1 MWARLASR
9 EIGRIFTYN
18 MSWKNTKEYSRA
30 YYLDNKDDHKK
41 YPRRVNTGK
50 PVGRPI
56 SAKTRE
62 KNCESALRWRL
73 DNPEQYKLDQNRRYR
88 DGLSGY
94 HHLYYRCDENYI
106 GVTNSLD
113 YRRRQHQCEII
124 EYSRFKHKLDAL
136 IVEALLQFEYGF
148 AGWHR
153 IHAPSKI
160 KQATLTHKRLA
171 CSING
176 RIFTYKMS

>member
-1 MWARLASR
+1 MCMEQW
-9 EIGRIFTYN
+9 
-18 MSWKNTKEYSRA
+18 NTKEARQA
-30 YYLDNKDDHKK
+30 YYQANKDKWKK
-41 YPRRVNTGK
+41 YEPTGK
-50 PVGRPI
+50 PVGRPPTG
-56 SAKTRE
+56 AKTQ
-62 KNCESALRWRL
+62 KQL
-73 DNPEQYKLDQNRRYR
+73 YR

-106 GVTNSLD
+106 GVTTSLD

-160 KQATLTHKRLA
+160 KQATLAHKRLA
-171 CSING
+171 CSVNG
-176 RIFTYKMS
+176 RIFMG